1 MHTNDDKLPDSKP
14 PIPASGWQAQLNLG
28 FTKNT
33 ERTIMKHCR
42 HNGPLRVQRPFYPE
56 NQGTCHVYILHPPG
70 GIVAGD
76 SLDIKISVDRAT
88 DTLITTPAA
97 NKFYRSQH
105 LDALQSHT
113 IHIERGAC
121 FEWLPQET
129 IVFDGARVK
138 SNTRI
143 ELANTASLIGW
154 DIVCLGR
161 PASNESYSHG
171 YFKQHIEI
179 WREGKPLFIDRCLHV
194 GGSDA
199 LKSQWGMASRPVTGS
214 LFCTASSN
222 TAESTNTT
230 DLVNKL
236 RDTIKSDT
244 NCLFSISVI
253 NSIIICRYLGEHI
266 EQAKALFIQAWS
278 QLRPALLNKEPVI
291 PRIWN
296 T

>member
-1 MHTNDDKLPDSKP
+1 MQTNDNKLPDKNQL
-14 PIPASGWQAQLNLG
+14 IPASGWQAQLNLG
-28 FTKNT
+28 FTKDA
-33 ERTIMKHCR
+33 ERTIMKHR
-42 HNGPLRVQRPFYPE
+42 QHNGPLRVQRPFYPE

-76 SLDIKISVDRAT
+76 SLDIKINAGQAT
-88 DTLITTPAA
+88 NTLVTTPAA

-105 LDALQSHT
+105 LDAHLSNT
-113 IHIERGAC
+113 IEIEPHAC

-143 ELANTASLIGW
+143 TLANTASLIGW

-161 PASNESYSHG
+161 PASAEHYSHG
-171 YFKQHIEI
+171 YFKQHTEI
-179 WREGKPLFIDRCLHV
+179 WRGDNPLFIDRCLYQ
-194 GGSDA
+194 GGNEA
-199 LKSQWGMASRPVTGS
+199 LKSHWGMASRPVTGT
-214 LFCTASSN
+214 LFCTVSSK
-222 TAESTNTT
+222 TTELTNTT
-230 DLVNKL
+230 DLVNTL
-236 RDTIKSDT
+236 RNTIKSDN
-244 NCLFSISVI
+244 NCLFSVSAL
-253 NSIIICRYLGEHI
+253 NSIIICRYLGGHT

-278 QLRPALLNKEPVI
+278 QLRLALFNKEAVI